1 MIKYYAVRHKS
12 LDVVKS
18 SRSGG
23 FFTALSD
30 YVLQH
35 NGIIYGCAF
44 NAELEVVHIRATTFA
59 ERDQCRGSK
68 YVQSVLGD
76 TFELLK
82 KDLEENKLVL
92 FSGTSCQVNS
102 LLHFLGSSYDNL
114 LTLDIL
120 CHAVSS
126 PKVFEKLKLYV
137 KNKYKSSIDFVDF
150 RNKLKYGWGADMMTI
165 KTKHKSF
172 DTQSFYSFFGQHISI
187 RPSCFNCKYHKLDRG
202 KVDFTV
208 GDFGGIEKLYSDFK
222 DDRGTSMV
230 ICNTVKGQEVF
241 SKIRNFLIVKNV
253 SVENIIQPVL
263 IGNFEYNP
271 KRESFF
277 IDLDRLSYSELERKY
292 ISSNRFYN
300 HSKQMAKSII
310 YKLINKWKE

>member
-1 MIKYYAVRHKS
+1 M
-12 LDVVKS
+12 
-18 SRSGG
+18 SGK
-23 FFTALSD
+23 FP
-30 YVLQH
+30 
-35 NGIIYGCAF
+35 
-44 NAELEVVHIRATTFA
+44 
-59 ERDQCRGSK
+59 
-68 YVQSVLGD
+68 
-76 TFELLK
+76 
-82 KDLEENKLVL
+82 
-92 FSGTSCQVNS
+92 
-102 LLHFLGSSYDNL
+102 SYDNL

-208 GDFGGIEKLYSDFK
+208 GDFWGIEKLYSDFK